1 MAGGNLISR
10 SVAAHLR
17 SLTNLPL
24 ASEAN
29 GMSTSEE
36 LLKDTTLD
44 RSQGIA
50 LEARPEASA
59 FKQLIPEL
67 FCGTYVAASVTG
79 P

>member
-1 MAGGNLISR
+1 
-10 SVAAHLR
+10 
-17 SLTNLPL
+17 
-24 ASEAN
+24 
-29 GMSTSEE
+29 MSTSEE
-36 LLKDTTLD
+36 LLKGTTLD